1 LKNIYTK
8 KADFMRI
15 IPIKKQYPRIES
27 VKSNMRLKTKFEAT
41 TKQIAELCLYLSV
54 PEIQQVIPE
63 YLPSQRTI
71 YRRLERFGIS
81 RPDTARKNFEKELIK
96 AAPSNLTDEEVKE
109 DVEQE
114 IEERL
119 VNLIEQIE
127 KEAEAHK
134 ERMG

>member
-1 LKNIYTK
+1 
-8 KADFMRI
+8 
-15 IPIKKQYPRIES
+15 
-27 VKSNMRLKTKFEAT
+27 MRLKTKFEAT

-54 PEIQQVIPE
+54 PEIQQVIAE